1 MNNQTVKK
9 SDGALPIE
17 FTIDKT
23 APTVVVSGIENGGR
37 YMADSRNMM
46 LDVKDNLALDTVS
59 ITVGDG
65 EPEIIRAE
73 ELREADGIISRPI
86 SSSDRYQT
94 VRITAADAAGN
105 VLGQEAPGDEGVD
118 IILSVL
124 VTSNIMIQFFMNKP
138 LFYGTIIG
146 LLALL
151 VLIVILIKRK
161 RRQDPIV

>member
-1 MNNQTVKK
+1 
-9 SDGALPIE
+9 
-17 FTIDKT
+17 
-23 APTVVVSGIENGGR
+23 
-37 YMADSRNMM
+37 MANSRNMM

-151 VLIVILIKRK
+151 VLIVILFKRK

>member
-1 MNNQTVKK
+1 
-9 SDGALPIE
+9 
-17 FTIDKT
+17 
-23 APTVVVSGIENGGR
+23 
-37 YMADSRNMM
+37 MADSRNMM

-151 VLIVILIKRK
+151 VLILILIKRK

>member
-1 MNNQTVKK
+1 
-9 SDGALPIE
+9 
-17 FTIDKT
+17 
-23 APTVVVSGIENGGR
+23 
-37 YMADSRNMM
+37 MADSRNMM

-151 VLIVILIKRK
+151 VLIVILFKRK

>member
-1 MNNQTVKK
+1 M
-9 SDGALPIE
+9 
-17 FTIDKT
+17 
-23 APTVVVSGIENGGR
+23 
-37 YMADSRNMM
+37 
-46 LDVKDNLALDTVS
+46 
-59 ITVGDG
+59 GDG

>member
-1 MNNQTVKK
+1 
-9 SDGALPIE
+9 
-17 FTIDKT
+17 
-23 APTVVVSGIENGGR
+23 
-37 YMADSRNMM
+37 MADSRNMM

-105 VLGQEAPGDEGVD
+105 VLGQEAPGDKGVD

-151 VLIVILIKRK
+151 VLIVILFKRK